1 MLNLIPPNCGRLL
14 AVTGLFSW
22 DGGDGCFLFGS
33 FYFLPVEGNLPPS
46 IRSFLSW
53 TVRSQHFRWLIQ
65 SQSVN
70 NSMVP
75 PSLPHVFLQ
84 LCSTYCIWKKK
95 SQFTNK
101 RMLIPSLTSFPQSL
115 SNQMIVCFASLYAV
129 LISQISDAK
138 NAQQNG
144 ERVRADRSACV
155 CPLCSKRWVNKG
167 KKKSKQARIQQR
179 SRSFASSG
187 VVITMEADT
196 FPLLIWWDEDSS
208 GGKVA
213 WQYSGG
219 ESHVEVRRCD

>member
-33 FYFLPVEGNLPPS
+33 FYFLPVEGNLSPS
-46 IRSFLSW
+46 IRPFLSW
-53 TVRSQHFRWLIQ
+53 TVRSQHFVLEED
-65 SQSVN
+65 SQ
-70 NSMVP
+70 
-75 PSLPHVFLQ
+75 HLQ
-84 LCSTYCIWKKK
+84 MANPESICKQQHGSAESAACIFTVVQHILHMEKKK

-101 RMLIPSLTSFPQSL
+101 RMLIPSFTSFPQSL

-155 CPLCSKRWVNKG
+155 CPLCSKR
-167 KKKSKQARIQQR
+167 
-179 SRSFASSG
+179 
-187 VVITMEADT
+187 
-196 FPLLIWWDEDSS
+196 
-208 GGKVA
+208 
-213 WQYSGG
+213 
-219 ESHVEVRRCD
+219 